1 MPISGA
7 NTHPS
12 HPYAPPGCLK
22 QQSHHDGTPKP
33 DTQSARLPRRLGGS
47 RATVNAPPSLHEPT
61 ERSPGSPRHQFR
73 PTCASGL
80 LMAAVDVYPM
90 YTREERTCRRAGVKV
105 RETNACATCSGCN
118 EDRRDVRGSRGRARF
133 ETHDPPAVW
142 LLERSTNMFRHLRE
156 EGSASGSNEECRGTP
171 MRQTNSIP
179 LCSGF
184 TSIAF
189 GRYRGTKWFEC
200 GLAHLR

>member
-1 MPISGA
+1 MPISSA
-7 NTHPS
+7 HARPS

-133 ETHDPPAVW
+133 EAHRPPAVRP
-142 LLERSTNMFRHLRE
+142 LERSTNMFRHLRE